1 MKTKLIL
8 LLVSFALCLP
18 AFAGKKKKA
27 DKETEQFRYELQCA
41 GNAAQGTY
49 LVKVY
54 SYSKKANIAAEQC
67 KKNAVHGVIFKGY
80 GNENGCVA
88 QRPLVQESGAEL
100 EHKDFFDLFFQDGG
114 EYMKYVQVT
123 STPQDV
129 VKVGREYKVGVVVV
143 VRKDA
148 LRKALEGA
156 GIVRGLNSIF

>member
-1 MKTKLIL
+1 M
-8 LLVSFALCLP
+8 VSVALCLP
-18 AFAGKKKKA
+18 TFAGSKKKA
-27 DKETEQFRYELQCA
+27 DKDTNQFRYELQCA
-41 GNAAQGTY
+41 GNGAQGTY

-54 SYSKKANIAAEQC
+54 SYSKKSDVATEQC

-88 QRPLVQESGAEL
+88 QRAMVADPGAEQA
-100 EHKDFFDLFFQDGG
+100 HKDFFDLFFQDGG

-123 STPQDV
+123 STPREI
-129 VKVGREYKVGVVVV
+129 VKVGKEYKVGVVVV

-148 LRKALEGA
+148 LRKALEAA

>member
-8 LLVSFALCLP
+8 LFISFTLCLP
-18 AFAGKKKKA
+18 AFAGSKKKA
-27 DKETEQFRYELQCA
+27 DKDTEKFRYELQCA
-41 GNAAQGTY
+41 GNATQGNY

-54 SYSKKANIAAEQC
+54 SYSKKANVAAEQC

-80 GNENGCVA
+80 GSENGCVA
-88 QRPLVQESGAEL
+88 QRPLVQDPGAEI
-100 EHKDFFDLFFQDGG
+100 EHQDYFDLFFQDGG

-123 STPQDV
+123 STPQEV
-129 VKVGREYKVGVVVV
+129 TKVGKEYKVGLIVV